1 MRYGYPGS
9 EPVAV
14 TCAAVWKAA
23 EGAEMVDR
31 ITERQVL
38 DFLGRFETAQ
48 NSEDFDRVAP
58 FLHPDALFR
67 FNDGDYRGLKAAR
80 GAFESTWEQDVGDEK
95 YYLSDI
101 EVLHTDSG
109 SATAAFRFNWSGV
122 TANGPF
128 EVVGRGTSVI
138 VRHEGELK
146 LLLEHLSR

>member
-1 MRYGYPGS
+1 MARI
-9 EPVAV
+9 V
-14 TCAAVWKAA
+14 
-23 EGAEMVDR
+23 VDR

-58 FLHPDALFR
+58 LLHPDALFR

-80 GAFESTWEQDVGDEK
+80 GAFESTWEHEVEDEK

>member
-1 MRYGYPGS
+1 M
-9 EPVAV
+9 VAD
-14 TCAAVWKAA
+14 
-23 EGAEMVDR
+23 GADMVDS

-58 FLHPDALFR
+58 LLHPDALFR

-80 GAFESTWEQDVGDEK
+80 GAFESTWEHEVEDEK

-122 TANGPF
+122 AANGPF
-128 EVVGRGTSVI
+128 EVVGRGTGVI